1 MSIAKR
7 GSSCGQEV
15 RVFA

>member
-7 GSSCGQEV
+7 GSSCGQD
-15 RVFA
+15 